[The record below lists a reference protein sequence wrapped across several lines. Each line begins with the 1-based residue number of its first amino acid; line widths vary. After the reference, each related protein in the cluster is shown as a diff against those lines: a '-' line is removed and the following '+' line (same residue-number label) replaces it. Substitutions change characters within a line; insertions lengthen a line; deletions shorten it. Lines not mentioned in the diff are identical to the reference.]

1 MRGADEAS
9 RLLLLHQRLGGKLE
23 DLLAPTRRLHLMLDV
38 RLAAE
43 RAAPRRA
50 VVAVLSDALLL
61 ARPRKAL
68 GVRPLAAASP
78 RRATRAKER
87 ATRPLRLH
95 GVLPLEACSAH
106 LNPNANA

>member
-61 ARPRKAL
+61 ARPRKRL
-68 GVRPLAAASP
+68 KRLSLARGDKAK
-78 RRATRAKER
+78 AKEQEL
-87 ATRPLRLH
+87 AP
-95 GVLPLEACSAH
+95 
-106 LNPNANA
+106 